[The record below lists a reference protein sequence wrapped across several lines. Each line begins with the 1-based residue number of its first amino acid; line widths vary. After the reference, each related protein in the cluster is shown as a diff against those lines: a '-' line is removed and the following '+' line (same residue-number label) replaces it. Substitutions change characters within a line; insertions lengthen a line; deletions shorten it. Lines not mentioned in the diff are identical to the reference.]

1 MGTIVLRDGVIFDG
15 HSPELLDGA
24 DVLIVD
30 GEIKEVSERP
40 LKTTDAPGNP
50 PGRPFSHARSD

>member
-24 DVLIVD
+24 DVLIED

-40 LKTTDAPGNP
+40 PRKSVWTAV
-50 PGRPFSHARSD
+50 FSCPV

>member
-24 DVLIVD
+24 DVLIED
-30 GEIKEVSERP
+30 GEIKEVSEQ
-40 LKTTDAPGNP
+40 AAQGC
-50 PGRPFSHARSD
+50 

>member
-24 DVLIVD
+24 DVLIED
-30 GEIKEVSERP
+30 GEIKEVSAIRSRP
-40 LKTTDAPGNP
+40 PAPRKSAWMG
-50 PGRPFSHARSD
+50 GFSCPV